1 MTFLDCFAGGGLGRI
16 GMEQA
21 GHKCAGYIEID
32 KYARKAY
39 EAYFDTTGEY
49 TSHDIRTADPEDMPG
64 FDCLLFGWPCQ
75 DNSIA
80 GKRAGQGEGT
90 RSGLLYEAT
99 GILRAKRPRY
109 FIAENVKGLYTN
121 TRGVDFYKTIQE
133 FADSGYDVQFQ
144 LLNTIWF
151 LPQNRERFYF
161 VGHLGGTP
169 RPEVFPIGDSDEKHD
184 ETAKERRKGQA
195 VNYLSVRQGANDF
208 HGARTLVIHK
218 NSIAERDSVHCLTGG
233 GHSAGYHSDTD
244 WLVVTQ
250 DRHELREHQGKGV
263 PCLKA
268 RMATGGNNVP
278 MIIQRSQSGT
288 RRSPV
293 CGTLRC
299 GTLRCEAS
307 RSSNFTVEDG
317 DRLRRL
323 TPLECF
329 RLQGAPDDYYYKAT
343 EAGIS
348 DTQLYKIAGN
358 GMSVPV
364 VYEIARR
371 LLERIEAQE

>member
-1 MTFLDCFAGGGLGRI
+1 MIFLDGFAGGGLGRL
-16 GMEQA
+16 GMEMA

-32 KYARKAY
+32 KYARQAY

-49 TSHDIRTADPEDMPG
+49 TGHDIRTADPRDMPD
-64 FDCLLFGWPCQ
+64 FDCFLFGWPCQ

-80 GKRAGQGEGT
+80 GLRSGQKEGT
-90 RSGLLYEAT
+90 RSGLLYKAT

-133 FADSGYDVQFQ
+133 FTDSGYDVQWQ

-151 LPQNRERFYF
+151 LPQNRERYYF
-161 VGHLGGTP
+161 VGNLRGTP
-169 RPEVFPIGDSDEKHD
+169 RPKVFPIGENN
-184 ETAKERRKGQA
+184 ETSAGCDKERYQTTNCLGT
-195 VNYLSVRQGANDF
+195 RQYRQDNRG
-208 HGARTLVIHK
+208 GRTVVLHRRGGYSK
-218 NSIAERDSVHCLTGG
+218 NSISQYE
-233 GHSAGYHSDTD
+233 DT
-244 WLVVTQ
+244 VPT
-250 DRHELREHQGKGV
+250 LRAHG
-263 PCLKA
+263 
-268 RMATGGNNVP
+268 TGGNDSIPIIVDMKAIYPNSTRSNP
-278 MIIQRSQSGT
+278 IRKGATATLDHNCNQAIIQRSQSGT
-288 RRSPV
+288 RRSPH
-293 CGTLRC
+293 C

-329 RLQGAPDDYYYKAT
+329 RLQGAPDDYWLKAK

-371 LLERIEAQE
+371 LHA